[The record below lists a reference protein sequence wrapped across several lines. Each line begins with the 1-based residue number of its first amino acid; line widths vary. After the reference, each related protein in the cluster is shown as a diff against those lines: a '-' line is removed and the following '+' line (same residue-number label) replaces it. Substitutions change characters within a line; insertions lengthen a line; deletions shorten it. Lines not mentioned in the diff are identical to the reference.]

1 MAPQTTNNN
10 GLLRV
15 GPVHQRST
23 PARGAVSCARC
34 RLVTNTQP
42 LRKARACCGGVRGN
56 PIRGYA
62 GSNSRPFSSMPLGNA
77 RGSHG
82 GRPSMR
88 QVLCRQFVCPDPDSV
103 PDTAEML
110 SNRPPME
117 WGENGLF
124 GAEASRGIEEEA
136 GPTAGGIGRLPA
148 DRQVGRGSGRQQ
160 AQGNGGTNQESSH
173 RHIPNSTPHHSPR
186 GANLP
191 LWFADDRAATL
202 IHKFFRAK
210 KQPASNRFPRAA
222 HGQNRGDPL
231 RTRAVGAGWNMAEP
245 SSITYAREVRR
256 PSGPCLDLNPCFSDP
271 PTDEPQQ
278 RSAQ

>member
-1 MAPQTTNNN
+1 MGCCAW
-10 GLLRV
+10 
-15 GPVHQRST
+15 GPVHQLTT

-56 PIRGYA
+56 PVRGYA
-62 GSNSRPFSSMPLGNA
+62 GSNRRPFSSMPLGNA

-103 PDTAEML
+103 PDLAEML
-110 SNRPPME
+110 SNRPPMA

-124 GAEASRGIEEEA
+124 GAEASRGIEEKA

-148 DRQVGRGSGRQQ
+148 DRQVGRGSGRQH

-173 RHIPNSTPHHSPR
+173 RHILNSMPHHSLR

-191 LWFADDRAATL
+191 LWVADDRAATL

-210 KQPASNRFPRAA
+210 RQPASNQFPALLTGKTVGIHSERGRSAPAGIWRNRQVSPTRGRF
-222 HGQNRGDPL
+222 
-231 RTRAVGAGWNMAEP
+231 
-245 SSITYAREVRR
+245 RR
-256 PSGPCLDLNPCFSDP
+256 PSGPCLDLNRCFSDP
-271 PTDEPQQ
+271 PTDEPHQ